1 MRALLGFLSA
11 KILFL
16 IKPDLKHVVKKILFG
31 AIIIILILYLHNEF
45 LKWSQFSNN
54 IEYVSFS
61 FILKNI
67 LIILTLVV
75 VFALIRKT
83 NKKYD
88 GFDKF
93 RDREIKIEDK
103 KSIPENVSTKE
114 IDDAYFE
121 RFRTKKKLRS
131 TREIKLEKEKNK

>member
-1 MRALLGFLSA
+1 MRALLSFLSA

-16 IKPDLKHVVKKILFG
+16 IKPDLKYVVKNILLG

-67 LIILTLVV
+67 LIILTLIV

-83 NKKYD
+83 NNKYD
-88 GFDKF
+88 GFHKF

-114 IDDAYFE
+114 IDDAYFD
-121 RFRTKKKLRS
+121 RFRSKKKLRS